1 MTEEHRMRTST
12 KRVTRT
18 AVFAGAALL
27 AVVAAACGSGGGD
40 VTPPTRPSTTT
51 TPGATTTTR
60 EPPTTE
66 AGGGIGGGGGITT
79 TTDAGPTTSTTRV
92 GPTTTTEAPTTTTTR
107 ASTTTTRESTTTT
120 EAESGTTVVPT
131 TIDATTASSSSSSP
145 WLWVGAIALLVI
157 AALVALFAILRSR
170 KAKQAR
176 WLYGARDVSR
186 RSTDMARSLD
196 QAAAV
201 LGGPAGADRQVWLDA
216 GDTLNGL
223 AASAAALIP
232 DAPKVPGDPEG
243 TNSLATSLES
253 LRSDLTVCRSA
264 AVEAERTRFELVG
277 PTPEQLDFASQTVQ
291 RSTAAVIADAHA
303 VSAAVDRVDPP
314 PTPAT
319 PR

>member
-1 MTEEHRMRTST
+1 MRTST

-40 VTPPTRPSTTT
+40 LTPPTRPSTTT
-51 TPGATTTTR
+51 TPGGSTSSSIDRPTTTR
-60 EPPTTE
+60 EGPTTTD
-66 AGGGIGGGGGITT
+66 AGGGGGGGGITT
-79 TTDAGPTTSTTRV
+79 TTDA
-92 GPTTTTEAPTTTTTR
+92 PTTTTTR
-107 ASTTTTRESTTTT
+107 SSTTTRESTTTT
-120 EAESGTTVVPT
+120 RESSTTTEGESSAAAPT

-145 WLWVGAIALLVI
+145 WLWVAAIALLVI
-157 AALVALFAILRSR
+157 AALVALFAVLRSR

-186 RSTDMARSLD
+186 RSTDVARSLD

-201 LGGPAGADRQVWLDA
+201 IGGPAGADRQVWLDA
-216 GDTLNGL
+216 SDTLNGL

-264 AVEAERTRFELVG
+264 VVEAERTRFELVG
-277 PTPEQLDFASQTVQ
+277 PTAEQLDFASQTVQ

-314 PTPAT
+314 PAPAAA
-319 PR
+319 R